1 MMMMSVLSVM
11 GFTIGRRWRIVHD
24 GYHSGPRQM
33 VRETGMSDAWRSMSV
48 ADLGRGIDAGEIDPR
63 DLTEVFLAAMAAH
76 PDTPRIYARITAE
89 RARAGADLAADRAR
103 SGTRLG
109 PLDGVPISWKDN
121 YDIAGEVTEA
131 GSMLLKGKVAT
142 RDAAAFKAATA
153 AGLVCLGKTHMSE
166 LAFSGL
172 GVNPITAT
180 PPNAIEPER
189 APGGSSSGA
198 AVSTALG
205 LAAAG
210 IGSDTGGSVRIP
222 AGWNGLA
229 GLKTTA
235 GAISC
240 EGVVPLSTTLDTVG
254 PLCRTV
260 EDCGLL
266 YAAMA
271 GLAQAVPT
279 PATLSGTR
287 FLIPETT
294 VLDDCDAEV
303 AAAFEAALG
312 ALAASGAT
320 LTRAPVPEFAE
331 AFDVAAR
338 LSAIVTTEGWR
349 IWGETIEANPGVM
362 YPLIEQRFRAG
373 SGGSVEGD
381 HAALAEFAR
390 LSQAVQGR
398 IGTDGIMLMPTAPC
412 LPPLVAKLLADDQ
425 YFAKRNLLALRNTRL
440 GNLLTLSALTV
451 PTAAPM
457 VGLMLVAGPGQED
470 RLLALGQAMEG
481 VVG

>member
-1 MMMMSVLSVM
+1 
-11 GFTIGRRWRIVHD
+11 
-24 GYHSGPRQM
+24 
-33 VRETGMSDAWRSMSV
+33 MSDDWRAMS
-48 ADLGRGIDAGEIDPR
+48 AAGLGRAIGAGEIDPR
-63 DLTEVFLAAMAAH
+63 DLAEVFLAAIAAH
-76 PDTPRIYARITAE
+76 PDTPRIYARTTPE
-89 RARAGADLAADRAR
+89 RARAGADAAARRAR
-103 SGTRLG
+103 SGARLG

-131 GSMLLKGKVAT
+131 GSMLLAGKVAT
-142 RDAAAFKAATA
+142 SDAAAFAAA
-153 AGLVCLGKTHMSE
+153 AASGLVCLGKTHMSE

-172 GVNPITAT
+172 GVNPMTAT

-198 AVSTALG
+198 AVATALG

-222 AGWNGLA
+222 AAWNGLA

-240 EGVVPLSTTLDTVG
+240 EGVMPLATTLDTVG

-260 EDCGLL
+260 EDCALL
-266 YAAMA
+266 YAALA
-271 GLAQAVPT
+271 GLPPEVPA
-279 PATLSGTR
+279 PAELNGAR
-287 FLIPETT
+287 FLVPETV
-294 VLDDCDAEV
+294 VLDGCDPQV
-303 AAAFEAALG
+303 TAAFEATLDTLAEVG
-312 ALAASGAT
+312 AS
-320 LTRAPVPEFAE
+320 LTRAPVPEFTE

-338 LSAIVTTEGWR
+338 LSPIVTTEGWR

-362 YPLIEQRFRAG
+362 FPLIEQRFRSG
-373 SGGSVEGD
+373 MGGSVETD
-381 HAALAEFAR
+381 REALAEYAR

-398 IGTDGIMLMPTAPC
+398 MAEHGPMLMPTAPC
-412 LPPLVAKLLADDQ
+412 LPPLVAELLADDE

-451 PTAAPM
+451 PTATPM
-457 VGLMLVAGPGQED
+457 TGLMLVAGPGQED
-470 RLLALGQAMEG
+470 LVLALGRAVEG